1 MTMPLQKP
9 GRSKQDYE
17 TPPELLDA
25 LAETR
30 FGRMEFDLAATPE
43 NTKAPRWYGPGLSSE
58 GSNSFLADWEQT
70 GCFNL
75 WLNPP
80 FGHIEPWAKKC
91 AETKCSTTRIFFLT
105 PASVGAR
112 WFEKHVFGKARV
124 LFLGKRLTF
133 VGEKDP
139 YPKDCMIS
147 VFGEKPGFAFWDWTK
162 PHFYRT
168 LSTDDWMMAK

>member
-1 MTMPLQKP
+1 LK
-9 GRSKQDYE
+9 
-17 TPPELLDA
+17 LDWGY
-25 LAETR
+25 L
-30 FGRMEFDLAATPE
+30 G
-43 NTKAPRWYGPGLSSE
+43 SSDE
-58 GSNSFLADWEQT
+58 PM
-70 GCFNL
+70 NL

-80 FGHIEPWAKKC
+80 FANIEPWAKKC
-91 AETKCSTTRIFFLT
+91 VETETCSWRRIFFLT

-112 WFEKHVFGKARV
+112 WFERHVFGKARV

-147 VFGEKPGFAFWDWTK
+147 VFGEKPGFAFWDWSK

-168 LSTDDWMMAK
+168 LSTDDWMMAR